1 MIVMME
7 EKYSKSK
14 EQNLDSI
21 KIRVTPPGPETRKVI
36 DSDSEFLVTST
47 KSLPLAAKRA
57 MGSFVEDMDGNV
69 FLDFASGISVTNLGH
84 IHPYVTEKVQEQLHK
99 LWHFAGTDFYYKE
112 QVDAARSISS
122 ITPGTFKKKVFF
134 SNSGAESIEAAIKIA
149 KIFTKKQQFISFI
162 GGFHGRTQ
170 GALSMTASKAIQ
182 QKGFFPSMPGVEHVP
197 YPNPF
202 RNAFGIDGYEHPD
215 ELINRTMD
223 FIEKYVL
230 KTYAPPENLAA
241 FLVEPIQGEGGY
253 IIPPMNFHKELRK
266 LADENNMLVIMDE
279 VQSGMGRTGKYF
291 ASEHFGVEPEVITIA
306 KAVASGI
313 PMGAVVINSRLDFPE
328 SGLHS
333 NTFGGNVLASVA
345 ATATIETMK
354 KENILDNVVKQ
365 GAYFKKRLLELMEKY
380 RCIGDVRG
388 MGLMV
393 AIDFV
398 KDQKTREP
406 DVKLR
411 NNVEYKAFENGL
423 ITLSTGTS
431 AVRLIP
437 PLNIKQGEID
447 MGIEALEKSIKQSL

>member
-380 RCIGDVRG
+380 SCIGDVRG

>member
-21 KIRVTPPGPETRKVI
+21 KIRVTPPGPETKKVI